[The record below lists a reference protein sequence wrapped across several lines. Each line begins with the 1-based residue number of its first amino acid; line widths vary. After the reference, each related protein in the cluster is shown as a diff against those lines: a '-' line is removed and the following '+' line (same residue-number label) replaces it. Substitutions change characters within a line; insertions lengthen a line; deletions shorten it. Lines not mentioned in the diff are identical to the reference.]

1 MNYRLYVHTNIFV
14 SMTIGIFA
22 IFLGFDTLTLGIHHL
37 NHRILDIYFKNYT
50 IWAEWPAIV
59 IGILGLSIK
68 NWRMGLWF
76 SLVFGLEA
84 LSIQTIKVFLNFP
97 RPIEKFGL
105 AIRHIDG
112 EVLKHFQAF
121 PSGHTSA
128 AFFATGMILLSLPE
142 NSKKH
147 LFLFIGIF
155 TAFMVAYSRI
165 YLGQHSVEDIISGCV
180 ISNAFFYFAGY
191 SYPWFSKKL
200 KSNHQHA

>member
-1 MNYRLYVHTNIFV
+1 
-14 SMTIGIFA
+14 
-22 IFLGFDTLTLGIHHL
+22 LGFDTLTIGIHHL
-37 NHRILDIYFKNYT
+37 NHQILDIFFKNYT
-50 IWAEWPAIV
+50 IWAEWPVIV
-59 IGILGLSIK
+59 IGILLLTVK
-68 NWRMGLWF
+68 NWRMSVWF
-76 SLVFGLEA
+76 SLVFGIEA
-84 LSIQTIKVFLNFP
+84 LTVQGIKVILNLP
-97 RPIEKFGL
+97 RPIEKFG
-105 AIRHIDG
+105 AEIRNIDG

-128 AFFATGMILLSLPE
+128 AFFATGMILLAIPE

-155 TAFMVAYSRI
+155 SAFMVAYSRI

-191 SYPWFSKKL
+191 SYPWFNQKL

>member
-1 MNYRLYVHTNIFV
+1 MNYRLYVYTNLFV
-14 SMTIGIFA
+14 SIIIGFSA
-22 IFLGFDTLTLGIHHL
+22 IFLGFDTLTIGIHHL
-37 NHRILDIYFKNYT
+37 NHRILDIFFKNYT
-50 IWAEWPAIV
+50 IWAEWPVIV
-59 IGILGLSIK
+59 IGILLLTLK
-68 NWRMGLWF
+68 NWRMSVWF
-76 SLVFGLEA
+76 SLVFGIEA
-84 LSIQTIKVFLNFP
+84 LTVQGIKVILNLP
-97 RPIEKFGL
+97 RPIEKFG
-105 AIRHIDG
+105 AEIRNIDG

-128 AFFATGMILLSLPE
+128 AFFATGMILLAIPE

-155 TAFMVAYSRI
+155 SAFMVAYSRI

-191 SYPWFSKKL
+191 SYPWFNQKL

>member
-1 MNYRLYVHTNIFV
+1 MRSRVSVNHRRCCDRSFALFDATRLASRNAAERLPDASLERGRAWNNDNEFDSGYINAA
-14 SMTIGIFA
+14 S

-59 IGILGLSIK
+59 IGVLGLSIK

-76 SLVFGLEA
+76 SLIFGLEA
-84 LSIQTIKVFLNFP
+84 LSIQAIKVFLNFP

-105 AIRHIDG
+105 AIRHVDG

-147 LFLFIGIF
+147 LFLN
-155 TAFMVAYSRI
+155 
-165 YLGQHSVEDIISGCV
+165 H
-180 ISNAFFYFAGY
+180 
-191 SYPWFSKKL
+191 FSDCIL
-200 KSNHQHA
+200 AT

>member
-1 MNYRLYVHTNIFV
+1 MNYRLYVHTNLFV

-84 LSIQTIKVFLNFP
+84 LSIQAIKVFLNFP

>member
-1 MNYRLYVHTNIFV
+1 MNYRLYVYTNLFV
-14 SMTIGIFA
+14 SIIIGFSA
-22 IFLGFDTLTLGIHHL
+22 IFLGFDTLTIGIHHL
-37 NHRILDIYFKNYT
+37 NHRILDIFFKNYT
-50 IWAEWPAIV
+50 IWAEWPVIV
-59 IGILGLSIK
+59 IGILLLTVK
-68 NWRMGLWF
+68 NWRMSVWF
-76 SLVFGLEA
+76 SLIFGIEA
-84 LSIQTIKVFLNFP
+84 LTVQGIKVILNLP
-97 RPIEKFGL
+97 RPIEKFG
-105 AIRHIDG
+105 AEIRNIDG

-128 AFFATGMILLSLPE
+128 AFFATGMILLAIPE

-155 TAFMVAYSRI
+155 SAFMVAYSRI

-191 SYPWFSKKL
+191 SYPWFNQKL